1 MIARG
6 SNQHVYRK
14 KLGLKTTVQRDVFAL
29 LCLAL
34 LCVLLGR
41 EFRKANPDCESVIRC
56 YLGPVSPISY
66 VRPEQV
72 SAEENDRRLDYAY
85 AKLELE
91 QLKKQSNEPT
101 KTNIISYIAKTFE
114 KEGPAVQVKAIN
126 CFYSESGLRENAVNT
141 NTDAVKSKDHGVA
154 QLNDYW
160 HTLTTEEKTNFK
172 KNIDR
177 AYQIYK
183 ARGNFS
189 AWYGKGCK

>member
-14 KLGLKTTVQRDVFAL
+14 KLGLKTTVQRDIFAL

-34 LCVLLGR
+34 LCVICGR

-91 QLKKQSNEPT
+91 RIKKEASEPT

-114 KEGPAVQVKAIN
+114 KEGPAVQVRAIN
-126 CFYSESGLRENAVNT
+126 CFYSESGLRTEAYNFNT
-141 NTDAVKSKDHGVA
+141 NGTEDRGVA
-154 QLNDYW
+154 QINSIHGMKPAEAHDYR
-160 HTLTTEEKTNFK
+160 
-172 KNIDR
+172 KNITKAYDIYVR
-177 AYQIYK
+177 AGK
-183 ARGNFS
+183 SFRP
-189 AWYGKGCK
+189 WYGKSCN